1 MHETVID
8 GGAITT
14 QEVCI
19 IPEGTISAEAWYTVE
34 SVQQIVADNIV
45 YANARIYDANGDL
58 IGGSGFRRVGID
70 FNSLR
75 LNNKTT
81 NVTDEKCSQVQ
92 IYGKDAYV
100 DDWKIEESNWLYT
113 QLVSI
118 YDGKIVGYIQYKNDR
133 QSNNVSSFV
142 IVGFENDARF
152 IRDIQQAVDD
162 IFNRFHFNKM
172 HISAIPE
179 NPAAKIYDKYIDN
192 IISL

>member
-1 MHETVID
+1 MLEP
-8 GGAITT
+8 AILYK
-14 QEVCI
+14 EEI
-19 IPEGTISAEAWYTVE
+19 IYK
-34 SVQQIVADNIV
+34 
-45 YANARIYDANGDL
+45 
-58 IGGSGFRRVGID
+58 
-70 FNSLR
+70 LR
-75 LNNKTT
+75 CTWL
-81 NVTDEKCSQVQ
+81 DEQYKYLYC
-92 IYGKDAYV
+92 DAYV

-172 HISAIPE
+172 HFSAIPE
-179 NPAAKIYDKYIDN
+179 NPAAKIYDKYIEKLGGRVVGIYEKEWKCSDN
-192 IISL
+192 KFYDKKLYEIMRYNYRRLCSRGK